1 MAIID
6 TGFVHAIWEVNS
18 NAEDMTC
25 YFVVVE
31 QTEISACDSTLLM
44 ETPALT

>member
-18 NAEDMTC
+18 NAENMTC
-25 YFVVVE
+25 YFAVVK
-31 QTEISACDSTLLM
+31 QTEISACDSTLSM